1 MIVELEGGVE
11 GFIQTSKL
19 TTDNL
24 RSPAESFKP
33 GDTVPAAVIEV
44 EAASPK
50 LTLSVVDYFKN
61 KEDAEWRWYLSSHKQ
76 NLATL
81 GDAMPKLESE

>member
-1 MIVELEGGVE
+1 MSLGSTRVLLGIE
-11 GFIQTSKL
+11 
-19 TTDNL
+19 
-24 RSPAESFKP
+24 AFKP

-44 EAASPK
+44 EAATRK

-61 KEDAEWRWYLSSHKQ
+61 KEDAEWKSYLSSHKP

-81 GDAMPKLESE
+81 GDGMPKHGSE